1 MSNLLPPSAI
11 SGKPV
16 NPVGFGMMNLT
27 LSGTV
32 STDDAIACLKEAVNN
47 GANFWNG
54 ALFYGRPDSNSLV
67 LLKEYFTK
75 YPEDA
80 SKIFLSVKGA
90 YDAPNRVATC
100 DEASIREAVDT
111 ALHQLGR
118 THAIDLFECA
128 RIDPK
133 VPVETMVHTLAS
145 LIKEGKIGSYGLS
158 EVNAKTIRRAHA
170 VHPCAGVEVEISLFS
185 RDALAP
191 GGVIDTCRELGIP
204 VIGYSV
210 LDRGWLTGQLKKHS
224 DLAKDD
230 RRHYYPRFQPEA
242 FEHNVK
248 LAQEVENVAKQKGV
262 TPAQVAI
269 AWVRQ
274 LGVLAIP
281 GATKATRVKENCASK
296 DVELTD
302 SEMATLREIID
313 KAGVVGHRY
322 PAAYQALLDG

>member
-1 MSNLLPPSAI
+1 M
-11 SGKPV
+11 
-16 NPVGFGMMNLT
+16 
-27 LSGTV
+27 
-32 STDDAIACLKEAVNN
+32 CE
-47 GANFWNG
+47 
-54 ALFYGRPDSNSLV
+54 
-67 LLKEYFTK
+67 
-75 YPEDA
+75 
-80 SKIFLSVKGA
+80 
-90 YDAPNRVATC
+90 
-100 DEASIREAVDT
+100 EASIRESVDT
-111 ALHQLGR
+111 ALRLLGE
-118 THAIDLFECA
+118 THAIDLFACA
-128 RIDPK
+128 RIDPT

-158 EVNAKTIRRAHA
+158 EANAKTIRRAHA
-170 VHPCAGVEVEISLFS
+170 VHPCAAVEVELSLFS

-204 VIGYSV
+204 VIGYGV
-210 LDRGWLTGQLKKHS
+210 LDRGWLTGELKKHS
-224 DLAKDD
+224 DLGKDD

-248 LAQEVENVAKQKGV
+248 LAQEVEKVAKQKGV

-281 GATKATRVKENCASK
+281 GATKPTRLKENCASK

-302 SEMATLREIID
+302 SEMATLREVMD

-322 PAAYQALLDG
+322 PAIYHALLDG